1 MPHGLLVVLSGPS
14 GAGKGTVCQLLRRR
28 NPALAYSISVTTRA
42 PRSGER
48 DGVSYFFLSQEE
60 FEAKRAAGELLEWAE
75 VYGHYYGTPRSYVLE
90 KLAGGED
97 VLLEI
102 DTQGA
107 MQVKANYPTGV
118 FIFLAP
124 PSLTELAARIT
135 RRGTESEEERAR
147 RLAAAGREIAQL
159 RAYDYL
165 VINDQVERAVT
176 QVEAILAAEHA
187 RIARFSD
194 TELKEQLEGLLG

>member
-60 FEAKRAAGELLEWAE
+60 FKAKRAAGELLEWAE